1 MFILIVIDIIENSSH
16 SIIIILFKVM
26 NIIDVISMV
35 VDIRYSIVGTIVNI
49 YGWWMNIDYYKIILK
64 P

>member
-1 MFILIVIDIIENSSH
+1 MFILIVMDIIENSSH

-49 YGWWMNIDYYKIILK
+49 YGW
-64 P
+64 